1 MDIFSRSVAP
11 VVSFRILCRTSTD
24 ACSLV
29 RRPFRRSASATPGA
43 AVAAFTE
50 AAMDDAAEEA
60 TTTIERRL
68 VLELLDRLATED
80 ALAEMVWFAVLE
92 GAELLLEE
100 AVLERVDSSCSTMSP
115 ASSSEDVLPIVQKA
129 SRRVREMGPERD
141 RSHARR
147 SQHRKVEMK

>member
-1 MDIFSRSVAP
+1 
-11 VVSFRILCRTSTD
+11 
-24 ACSLV
+24 
-29 RRPFRRSASATPGA
+29 
-43 AVAAFTE
+43 
-50 AAMDDAAEEA
+50 MDDAAEEA

-141 RSHARR
+141 RRVTQGDLSTEKSR
-147 SQHRKVEMK
+147 